1 MQVLFLMV
9 LLTGER
15 PQITSIQ
22 SVSTTLLEVG
32 KIAQVLRNLFY
43 KHEDPS
49 SMSRT
54 HVKSLSMVVCFYNPR
69 AGELGHL
76 GPWGSLAI
84 GELQA
89 SERLFRNVFE
99 SKYLPDAFSF
109 GIPFARLCLCILVLA
124 LSLYSSQP
132 YAYIGLQSFSLMFV
146 NSAMVS
152 FQ

>member
-1 MQVLFLMV
+1 MTCHHCTPFPDPGAGLVSHGSPYWRKATDNINSV
-9 LLTGER
+9 
-15 PQITSIQ
+15 

-89 SERLFRNVFE
+89 SERLFRNVLRVIFR
-99 SKYLPDAFSF
+99 LSF
-109 GIPFARLCLCILVLA
+109 GFHMHACTCM
-124 LSLYSSQP
+124 
-132 YAYIGLQSFSLMFV
+132 YIHV
-146 NSAMVS
+146 
-152 FQ
+152 